1 MAILGQFLRC
11 TGLHFRSVL
20 SCLYLA
26 VVLEAVPEFS
36 VPSGYLK
43 KVLKNHTAH
52 ACEGE
57 KLGITC
63 PQKTSISILSAFYGR
78 KVPGENFCPTLT
90 GKTSENATCVSVT
103 ARQKLLDECKDQRWC
118 QISVNSQMF
127 GQDPCPGTYKYLV
140 VSYKCRPVNY
150 RIKTVCENGTLRLRC
165 RNKSVLTIF
174 SANYGKFMEGK
185 QECDVMNKNGP
196 VIECLAPDALQR
208 VLRQCQKRE
217 NCTLF
222 ADTATFGEPCFP
234 GVKKQLQVSYICVP
248 IKLLQQMDHSSLDP
262 FTLSDY
268 IYGIPEK
275 MGLYFLCGVSGG
287 LIFLLC
293 IFTPKVTF
301 IQDLKEVFWCISSKL
316 GKRKLQD
323 QEEEEDNHND
333 DSSSGSS
340 FHHFTHTYPA
350 SNSLFCPELTAVLER
365 AAKER
370 NQERDEI
377 WIAKEP
383 SPYAI
388 YKVKSA
394 TK

>member
-1 MAILGQFLRC
+1 MILMGHLFIVFL
-11 TGLHFRSVL
+11 T
-20 SCLYLA
+20 
-26 VVLEAVPEFS
+26 
-36 VPSGYLK
+36 
-43 KVLKNHTAH
+43 
-52 ACEGE
+52 
-57 KLGITC
+57 
-63 PQKTSISILSAFYGR
+63 
-78 KVPGENFCPTLT
+78 
-90 GKTSENATCVSVT
+90 
-103 ARQKLLDECKDQRWC
+103 
-118 QISVNSQMF
+118 
-127 GQDPCPGTYKYLV
+127 
-140 VSYKCRPVNY
+140 
-150 RIKTVCENGTLRLRC
+150 
-165 RNKSVLTIF
+165 
-174 SANYGKFMEGK
+174 
-185 QECDVMNKNGP
+185 
-196 VIECLAPDALQR
+196 
-208 VLRQCQKRE
+208 
-217 NCTLF
+217 
-222 ADTATFGEPCFP
+222 
-234 GVKKQLQVSYICVP
+234 
-248 IKLLQQMDHSSLDP
+248 
-262 FTLSDY
+262 
-268 IYGIPEK
+268 GIPEK

-301 IQDLKEVFWCISSKL
+301 IQDLKEVFWCINSKL

-350 SNSLFCPELTAVLER
+350 SNSLFCPELTAVLEH

>member
-1 MAILGQFLRC
+1 MCKLASAEARR
-11 TGLHFRSVL
+11 GLAAGGVGKSGARRPGFGEQTNVAGARPGWATPVL
-20 SCLYLA
+20 
-26 VVLEAVPEFS
+26 

-78 KVPGENFCPTLT
+78 KVPDENFCPTLT

-208 VLRQCQKRE
+208 VSRQCQKRE
-217 NCTLF
+217 SCTLF

-248 IKLLQQMDHSSLDP
+248 VKLLQQMDHSSLDP

-268 IYGIPEK
+268 IYGQETEAQGEK
-275 MGLYFLCGVSGG
+275 V
-287 LIFLLC
+287 
-293 IFTPKVTF
+293 
-301 IQDLKEVFWCISSKL
+301 
-316 GKRKLQD
+316 
-323 QEEEEDNHND
+323 
-333 DSSSGSS
+333 
-340 FHHFTHTYPA
+340 A
-350 SNSLFCPELTAVLER
+350 SPNSPG
-365 AAKER
+365 
-370 NQERDEI
+370 
-377 WIAKEP
+377 
-383 SPYAI
+383 
-388 YKVKSA
+388 
-394 TK
+394 